1 MLTFVSNNV
10 RDAADGNHERIS
22 ELARRGDMYA
32 ATIGGFDYNLR
43 MFVFGRL
50 TRFWAV
56 TGLGFVLFGASACKD
71 AQKEKARADDIQ
83 RKADETIAKV
93 RSEAADKI
101 ALAQKKIDELE
112 NMLVDAGA
120 QAKTQTELEV
130 SKAKSEEEKLAA
142 AAADALK
149 KARAAYQDSERRE
162 LAALSKD
169 LDEIRAKAQ

>member
-1 MLTFVSNNV
+1 M
-10 RDAADGNHERIS
+10 GG
-22 ELARRGDMYA
+22 RR
-32 ATIGGFDYNLR
+32 
-43 MFVFGRL
+43 
-50 TRFWAV
+50 
-56 TGLGFVLFGASACKD
+56 
-71 AQKEKARADDIQ
+71 
-83 RKADETIAKV
+83 
-93 RSEAADKI
+93 AADKI

-169 LDEIRAKAQ
+169 LDEIRAKAQSAPPKVKTEVDRALKDVAPKKDAVKKDIDAFDAATLETLKTAKAKTDRALTSLKQAIASARGKLK